1 MTELQQLSHD
11 SFYNMYKYSQITV
24 DYIEKIEDLINAEID
39 SNFTEQKQERNLS
52 ALSYRISTIIDV
64 LSPALE
70 TDVNAFL
77 KLDKIINEY
86 LDDKKEI

>member
-11 SFYNMYKYSQITV
+11 SFYNMQNYSQITI
-24 DYIEKIEDLINAEID
+24 DYIEETEDTIENNRDILE
-39 SNFTEQKQERNLS
+39 